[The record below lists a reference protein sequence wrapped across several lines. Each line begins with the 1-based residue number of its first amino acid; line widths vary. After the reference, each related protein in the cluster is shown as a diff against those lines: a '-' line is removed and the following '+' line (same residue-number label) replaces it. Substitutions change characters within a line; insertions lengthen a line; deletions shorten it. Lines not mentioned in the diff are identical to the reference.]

1 MRRRPVPA
9 ETAEI
14 VQFRPHAQ
22 QGPKAASPSLSFIC
36 APASRTLIR
45 APMELR
51 RRVPIERLYGV
62 TPEEIAQLLGVT
74 VSINAGAAAV
84 YWTRAASHGE

>member
-1 MRRRPVPA
+1 
-9 ETAEI
+9 
-14 VQFRPHAQ
+14 
-22 QGPKAASPSLSFIC
+22 
-36 APASRTLIR
+36 
-45 APMELR
+45 MELR